1 MTQLRRQLH
10 AKIAKAKFPFGQRQR
25 VEDILVQTLCHFRIH
40 RNRQQ
45 KNLAPIT
52 GRFQFQKQVQKRG
65 PKDKKEIRMYLLSQI
80 HYAWAVGFKAYPNI
94 NNKSY
99 PDSPFVIFA
108 ESILLGEGVARIHT
122 NLEEFR
128 SYRKK
133 QLEAS
138 GFKVVRGKVR

>member
-25 VEDILVQTLCHFRIH
+25 VEDILVQAICHFRIH

-45 KNLAPIT
+45 KNLAPIS
-52 GRFQFQKQVQKRG
+52 GRFQFRKQVQKRG
-65 PKDKKEIRMYLLSQI
+65 PKDKKELRMYLLSQI
-80 HYAWAVGFKAYPNI
+80 HYAWVLGFDDYPKI
-94 NNKSY
+94 NNKDY
-99 PDSPFVIFA
+99 ADSPFVIFA
-108 ESILLGEGVARIHT
+108 ESILLSEGVARIHT

-138 GFKVVRGKVR
+138 GFKVVRGKVK

>member
-10 AKIAKAKFPFGQRQR
+10 LKIANAKFPFGSRAR
-25 VEDILVQTLCHFRIH
+25 VEDILVQAVYYFRIH

-45 KNLAPIT
+45 RNSAPLS
-52 GRFQFQKQVQKRG
+52 GRFQFQKQIQKRG
-65 PKDKKEIRMYLLSQI
+65 PKDKKDTRMYLMSQI
-80 HYAWAVGFKAYPNI
+80 HYAWALGFNAYPKI
-94 NNKSY
+94 NNKDY
-99 PDSPFVIFA
+99 ADSPFVIFA

-133 QLEAS
+133 QMQAS
-138 GFKVVRGKVR
+138 GFKVVRGQVK

>member
-1 MTQLRRQLH
+1 MTRLRKQLH
-10 AKIAKAKFPFGQRQR
+10 AAIAKAKFPFSVRQR
-25 VEDILVQTLCHFRIH
+25 VEDILVQSVCHFRIH
-40 RNRQQ
+40 RNRRQ

-52 GRFQFQKQVQKRG
+52 GRFHFRKQIQKRG
-65 PKDKKEIRMYLLSQI
+65 PRDKKEIRMYLLSQI
-80 HYAWAVGFKAYPNI
+80 YYAWVVGFRDYPKI
-94 NNKSY
+94 NNKNY
-99 PDSPFVIFA
+99 PDSSFVIFA

-138 GFKVVRGKVR
+138 GFKVIRGKVQ

>member
-1 MTQLRRQLH
+1 
-10 AKIAKAKFPFGQRQR
+10 
-25 VEDILVQTLCHFRIH
+25 
-40 RNRQQ
+40 
-45 KNLAPIT
+45 
-52 GRFQFQKQVQKRG
+52 
-65 PKDKKEIRMYLLSQI
+65 MYLPSQI
-80 HYAWAVGFKAYPNI
+80 HYAWVVGFQAYPNI
-94 NNKSY
+94 NNKDY
-99 PDSPFVIFA
+99 PDSLFVIIA

>member
-1 MTQLRRQLH
+1 MTQLRIQLH

-25 VEDILVQTLCHFRIH
+25 VEEILVQAVCHFRTH

-45 KNLAPIT
+45 KNLAPIS
-52 GRFQFQKQVQKRG
+52 GRFQFRMQVQKRG

-80 HYAWAVGFKAYPNI
+80 HYAWVVGFRAYPNI

-138 GFKVVRGKVR
+138 GFKVVRGKVK

>member
-25 VEDILVQTLCHFRIH
+25 VEDILVQAICHFRIH

-45 KNLAPIT
+45 KNLAPLS
-52 GRFQFQKQVQKRG
+52 GRFQFRKLAQKRG
-65 PKDKKEIRMYLLSQI
+65 PKVKKELRMYLLSQI
-80 HYAWAVGFKAYPNI
+80 HYAWVLGFETYPRI
-94 NNKSY
+94 NNKDY
-99 PDSPFVIFA
+99 PDSAFIIFA
-108 ESILLGEGVARIHT
+108 ESILLSEGVARIHT

-133 QLEAS
+133 LLEES
-138 GFKVVRGKVR
+138 DFRVVRGKVI

>member
-1 MTQLRRQLH
+1 LTQLRKQLH
-10 AKIAKAKFPFGQRQR
+10 AKIAKAKFPFGQWQR
-25 VEDILVQTLCHFRIH
+25 VEDILVQAVSYFRIH

-52 GRFQFQKQVQKRG
+52 GRFQFRKQVQKRG
-65 PKDKKEIRMYLLSQI
+65 PKDKKEIRMYLPSQI
-80 HYAWAVGFKAYPNI
+80 HYAWVVGFQAYPNI
-94 NNKSY
+94 NNKDY
-99 PDSPFVIFA
+99 PDSLFVIIA